1 MLLETQLVLGGL
13 LQPDSSLS
21 FSLEQGLAKGLIDSH
36 TKQSLSELESALF
49 LVNRRSLDDCQKNEL
64 PVASAMERGLIREE
78 VGLRILDLQIKTGG
92 LRNSV
97 GIMMTLEQAEDKR
110 LLAPGTVTKLQSRL
124 RHRELID
131 PNTAEKLHLRELQQR
146 CVFDDDSGLL
156 LLPVKQQP
164 GGTVCLRSGRKV
176 GIFRAVQEGLIDRKV
191 TVRLLEAQLFA
202 GGIADPR
209 SGHRLTVD
217 EAVRHGLMDQD
228 LACAMLARQL
238 QNGGILD
245 PLSGERLDLEESI
258 RRDLLSSRLAILVL
272 ESLWAFMG
280 ILWPESG
287 ELLPIAEALQQ
298 GVISGE
304 LSRNILRQRHSI
316 GALYNPDALQML
328 PLDQVAAEAM
338 EPSLVSVLKNTHIPD
353 VLSSMNQSGTPSLR
367 RLSWDSSNSSSPPSS
382 PEGISW
388 DDAATHEMDPEEF
401 ANHKLLFH
409 LMTHSYVDAHSG
421 KRLVLLDPELVELV
435 KATVLVAPESMHVS
449 QDEPQSSLTSQL
461 GDVTPVEM
469 NGTVSLLDRCDG
481 ERDSNLPHK
490 PSTSAES
497 KITSAVKN
505 TSNEDKDTKS
515 QKKEM
520 SSLDQSDKLVA
531 PETIPSGRSPTTPA
545 DEPTATAALRPE
557 GDLGLLKE
565 PIPLR
570 ADEAEF
576 EVDIKNF
583 QDKSET
589 DQQREPVTEAVF
601 KHATLDDLESASSEG
616 ENAELTRLVRELK
629 QGGLLTEEGDK
640 LLPDEAVAQGV
651 LPGYMAL
658 KLMAEAHLFGGF
670 LDANSGDSLSM
681 EDVMQEGLLDE
692 DLMWSVLKSDK
703 TLSGIVDVEKKQ
715 ICSVREAAQAGL
727 IDNNTAARLLEAQ
740 VASGGIV
747 DVRRDKK
754 VSVTLAAN
762 LGLIE
767 EVQREELMALERAY
781 KGRDTDSATAFT
793 KANLQLQME
802 GVIDPESKSPVSLEQ
817 AIQKGLIRSEQ
828 AYQVLARQVAEGG
841 VIHHASGMR
850 LSVSDAVDRG
860 LIDRSISSGLEELE
874 WVYQGKVDPSS
885 RPEALILQAS
895 TGAISDP
902 QSGCKL
908 TLTEAVSRGLLDDH
922 DANETMASSTVTQGV
937 LDPQTAHI
945 VPFSELVNQG
955 KIDIESGK
963 RFLEVRPFRGIQDEK
978 NKERLT
984 LPEAVALKKVDP
996 IPAFRLLQSQADTG
1010 GIVDIHTGERL
1021 PLFEAHQRGLV
1032 GGSMVRV
1039 IATNQFLKGGIVDPA
1054 TGQQI
1059 SSLDEATTRGL
1070 ISSEMALA
1078 IQENLAS
1085 EGNEG
1090 SATPVASSNGTYS
1103 PAAMLSASSPDSLA
1117 YWSDR
1122 NTHVPPSSA
1131 PSKAELGIPQES
1143 GKTSVESDQ
1152 PLLYDAA
1159 TEETEEP
1166 VSVEEKASPEPD
1178 QFIDLLSKF
1187 ANNVENRIQ
1196 QAIEEIVPPHDVNKA
1211 ETVPQRLQTDD
1222 CKQLR
1227 NIDSVGESIQT
1238 LHTDKDSLEE
1248 GESAAFELGVKP
1260 VKVEGKE
1267 SKTSRTVGYPNTN
1280 NGSLTV
1286 VTAEVKD
1293 DRESTDGSAK
1303 RSEEKK
1309 SDVGE
1314 KARRAEKEKP
1324 SVMEIKSS
1332 TDTKQPEP
1340 SLTSSSN
1347 GTQSKSKKKK
1357 RNKKNG
1363 KGKEAETQT
1372 QPQSSQVDQA
1382 DAHVEVQAEVVA
1394 EVPGELGS
1402 QDKHGRSDIL
1412 GQTAST
1418 VTPSG
1423 EGEAQD
1429 RKTAEEIQAAP
1440 TKLGITEPT
1449 TDPEKDAGELASSED
1464 KESVHQI
1471 EEVKREQ
1478 LTGKGEEMAS
1488 VSEQPE
1494 ASQEAKG
1501 RKEQQLPPKSALP
1514 DNEKAAL
1521 ILKAKESILKKVFG
1535 KGVSEKQTA
1544 KELQALRNEVGRKE
1558 SRGQGAENQDV
1569 RDGDVERPDALL
1581 TDSEE
1586 AVSFR
1591 EDMTDLQ
1598 WVKDDTTAEDV
1609 SVQEDVE
1616 VKVMEAS
1623 FGKEDLKNTETAPPV
1638 TTTETKPGKRGKK
1651 HKKRRPDTAEAEDEK
1666 VVDPDEVTTTKPD
1679 SNKSASGVDRQ
1690 TDHQTAS
1697 DVTRPSA
1704 AADEEDAERHQS
1716 SPPCFHLSSHNEEL
1730 VTGVTS
1736 SGKDQSETQN
1746 AAADLPPEPL
1756 KDISDIQPT
1765 VHSAAPGTQ
1774 PGQKVGKDKKKKTTL
1789 QPPEVPEPSQADQDQ
1804 YVESTES
1811 TEEASAA
1818 SDAATKRWEEDDDGE
1833 RRAVA
1838 SGEGTTS
1845 KTGKVGSDA
1854 SSAGDSSGSL
1864 LKICVQSVLLFLP
1877 PQTSLIRQECLE
1889 HDQRIVALVS
1899 MVRHVEVRLKQQQ
1912 QQSVGRSLVA
1922 LEDIIRQA
1930 EVIRHD
1936 YRCLIRICCATL
1948 NDCNIHRLS
1957 SVHIPHLSQTLDL
1970 ELRDLEPEVNKEVAA
1985 AEQLLKPKSQDVPP
1999 QLLLALEKDGRS
2011 LARGYEA
2018 ARALSDGILQSLRDH
2033 QNSYKVK
2040 HVEKSFESTDQ
2051 RCVLM
2056 IFNDSLRR
2064 PSQPSRRLWGD
2075 RWRVCWRG
2083 SGRQRCS
2090 WTVECL
2096 GWKKWRSQ
2104 GNTAALTSSHSS

>member
-1 MLLETQLVLGGL
+1 MLGGL

-21 FSLEQGLAKGLIDSH
+21 LSLEQGLAKGLIDSH
-36 TKQSLSELESALF
+36 TKQSLSELESALL
-49 LVNRRSLDDCQKNEL
+49 LVKKRSLDDQQKKVL
-64 PVASAMERGLIREE
+64 PVASAVERGLIREE
-78 VGLRILDLQIKTGG
+78 VGLRILELQIKTGG

-97 GIMMTLEQAEDKR
+97 GTVMSLEQAEDER
-110 LLAPGTVTKLQSRL
+110 LLAPTSLTKLHSRL
-124 RHRELID
+124 QHRELID
-131 PNTAEKLHLRELQQR
+131 PNTAEKLNLRELQQR

-176 GIFRAVQEGLIDRKV
+176 GIFRAVQEGLIDRKI

-245 PLSGERLDLEESI
+245 PLSGERLDLDESI

-304 LSRNILRQRHSI
+304 LSRNILRQRHII
-316 GALYNPDALQML
+316 GALYNPDTLQLL
-328 PLDQVAAEAM
+328 PLEQVAAEAL
-338 EPSLVSVLKNTHIPD
+338 EPSLVSVLKNAHIPD
-353 VLSSMNQSGTPSLR
+353 VLSSINQSGTPSLR
-367 RLSWDSSNSSSPPSS
+367 RLSWDSSNSSSPLSS

-388 DDAATHEMDPEEF
+388 DDAPTHEMDPEEH
-401 ANHKLLFH
+401 ANHKLLLH

-421 KRLVLLDPELVELV
+421 KRLVLLDSELVELV
-435 KATVLVAPESMHVS
+435 KATVLVAPESMRVS
-449 QDEPQSSLTSQL
+449 QDEPRSSLTAGDQMVVECSL
-461 GDVTPVEM
+461 TDKWVDEVEERCPSDVTPDEM
-469 NGTVSLLDRCDG
+469 NGTVSLRDRYDG
-481 ERDSNLPHK
+481 ESDSKLLHK

-497 KITSAVKN
+497 DLTPAAKN
-505 TSNEDKDTKS
+505 TSPEDKDTKS
-515 QKKEM
+515 QKKEI
-520 SSLDQSDKLVA
+520 SALERSDKLLA
-531 PETIPSGRSPTTPA
+531 PETIPSGRSPPTPA
-545 DEPTATAALRPE
+545 DEPAATAALKPE
-557 GDLGLLKE
+557 GDLRLLKE

-570 ADEAEF
+570 GDEVYPTQPEF
-576 EVDIKNF
+576 EGDIKNF

-589 DQQREPVTEAVF
+589 IQQKEPVTEAGS
-601 KHATLDDLESASSEG
+601 KPAALHTDDPESALREG

-651 LPGYMAL
+651 LPGYMAV
-658 KLMAEAHLFGGF
+658 KLMAEASLFGGF

-715 ICSVREAAQAGL
+715 ICGVSEAAQAGL
-727 IDNNTAARLLEAQ
+727 IDANTAARLLEAQ

-802 GVIDPESKSPVSLEQ
+802 GLIDPESKSPVSLEQ

-874 WVYQGKVDPSS
+874 WVYQGKVHPSS

-902 QSGCKL
+902 QSGGKL
-908 TLTEAVSRGLLDDH
+908 TLTEAISRGLLDDH
-922 DANETMASSTVTQGV
+922 DANKTMASSTVTQGV
-937 LDPQTAHI
+937 LDPQTARV

-978 NKERLT
+978 TKDRLT

-1010 GIVDIHTGERL
+1010 GIVDIRTGERL

-1059 SSLDEATTRGL
+1059 SSLDEAAAKGL
-1070 ISSEMALA
+1070 ISSEMASA

-1085 EGNEG
+1085 ESDEG

-1103 PAAMLSASSPDSLA
+1103 PAATLSALSPDSPA
-1117 YWSDR
+1117 YWSD
-1122 NTHVPPSSA
+1122 VPPSSA
-1131 PSKAELGIPQES
+1131 LSKAELGIPRDS

-1159 TEETEEP
+1159 TEETEAP
-1166 VSVEEKASPEPD
+1166 VSGEEKALPEPD
-1178 QFIDLLSKF
+1178 LSIDLLSKF
-1187 ANNVENRIQ
+1187 ATNVEKRIQ
-1196 QAIEEIVPPHDVNKA
+1196 QAIEEIVPQPDVDKS
-1211 ETVPQRLQTDD
+1211 ETGSQRVQTDD
-1222 CKQLR
+1222 CKRLR

-1238 LHTDKDSLEE
+1238 PDRDKDSLVEE
-1248 GESAAFELGVKP
+1248 ESAAFELGVKP

-1267 SKTSRTVGYPNTN
+1267 SKPSTTD
-1280 NGSLTV
+1280 GSLTGV

-1309 SDVGE
+1309 SDGAAQRGGVGE
-1314 KARRAEKEKP
+1314 KARRVEKEKP
-1324 SVMEIKSS
+1324 SVTEIKCS

-1340 SLTSSSN
+1340 SLTSPST

-1357 RNKKNG
+1357 RNKRNG
-1363 KGKEAETQT
+1363 KGKEAEPETH
-1372 QPQSSQVDQA
+1372 PHSSHADRA
-1382 DAHVEVQAEVVA
+1382 DAHVEAQTEVVA

-1402 QDKHGRSDIL
+1402 QDKRGKSHMLDRA
-1412 GQTAST
+1412 AST

-1423 EGEAQD
+1423 EGETQN
-1429 RKTAEEIQAAP
+1429 RKTAEEDSVKQEKQAAP
-1440 TKLGITEPT
+1440 TKLGTTEPSS
-1449 TDPEKDAGELASSED
+1449 DPEKHAGELASSED
-1464 KESVHQI
+1464 KESIDQP

-1478 LTGKGEEMAS
+1478 PTEKGEEMAS
-1488 VSEQPE
+1488 VSQQPEQPE
-1494 ASQEAKG
+1494 ASQEVKR
-1501 RKEQQLPPKSALP
+1501 RKERELPPKSALP

-1521 ILKAKESILKKVFG
+1521 ILKAKESILKKVFE
-1535 KGVSEKQTA
+1535 KGVSEEQTA

-1558 SRGQGAENQDV
+1558 SQGQGAEHQDV
-1569 RDGDVERPDALL
+1569 RDGDVVRPDALL
-1581 TDSEE
+1581 TEGEE
-1586 AVSFR
+1586 GVSFR
-1591 EDMTDLQ
+1591 EDMMDLQ
-1598 WVKDDTTAEDV
+1598 RLNDTTAEEV

-1616 VKVMEAS
+1616 VKLMEAR
-1623 FGKEDLKNTETAPPV
+1623 FGMEDIKKDTETAPAA
-1638 TTTETKPGKRGKK
+1638 TTTETKQAKRSKK
-1651 HKKRRPDTAEAEDEK
+1651 HKKRRPDTAEADEEK
-1666 VVDPDEVTTTKPD
+1666 VVDPDVTTMSTKPD
-1679 SNKSASGVDRQ
+1679 SSRSASGPDRKP
-1690 TDHQTAS
+1690 DHQTAS
-1697 DVTRPSA
+1697 DVIRPST
-1704 AADEEDAERHQS
+1704 ADEENAESRRS

-1736 SGKDQSETQN
+1736 SGKDESQESQSETPN
-1746 AAADLPPEPL
+1746 AAADLPPEAL
-1756 KDISDIQPT
+1756 KDTSNIQAT
-1765 VHSAAPGTQ
+1765 VQPAAPGAQ
-1774 PGQKVGKDKKKKTTL
+1774 PGQKAGRDKKKKKTL
-1789 QPPEVPEPSQADQDQ
+1789 QPPEAPESSQADQEQ
-1804 YVESTES
+1804 YVESPES

-1818 SDAATKRWEEDDDGE
+1818 SQSPGAPESDAAAKSWEEDDAGE
-1833 RRAVA
+1833 SRAVS
-1838 SGEGTTS
+1838 SGDGTTS

-1854 SSAGDSSGSL
+1854 SSVEDSSGTL
-1864 LKICVQSVLLFLP
+1864 LQVCIQSFLL

-1930 EVIRHD
+1930 EVKLHD
-1936 YRCLIRICCATL
+1936 YYCLVSAVHFTPSTREIKRSE
-1948 NDCNIHRLS
+1948 DLS
-1957 SVHIPHLSQTLDL
+1957 SVFCSHFFVRL
-1970 ELRDLEPEVNKEVAA
+1970 
-1985 AEQLLKPKSQDVPP
+1985 
-1999 QLLLALEKDGRS
+1999 
-2011 LARGYEA
+2011 
-2018 ARALSDGILQSLRDH
+2018 
-2033 QNSYKVK
+2033 
-2040 HVEKSFESTDQ
+2040 
-2051 RCVLM
+2051 
-2056 IFNDSLRR
+2056 
-2064 PSQPSRRLWGD
+2064 RLWTLNCVIWSLKST
-2075 RWRVCWRG
+2075 R
-2083 SGRQRCS
+2083 
-2090 WTVECL
+2090 
-2096 GWKKWRSQ
+2096 KWRP
-2104 GNTAALTSSHSS
+2104 LSSC